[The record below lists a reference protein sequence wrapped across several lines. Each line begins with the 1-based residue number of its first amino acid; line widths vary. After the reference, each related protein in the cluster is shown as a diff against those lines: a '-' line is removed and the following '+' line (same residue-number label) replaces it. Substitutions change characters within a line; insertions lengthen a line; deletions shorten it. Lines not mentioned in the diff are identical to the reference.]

1 MILVRVHSWRFVM
14 FLLVVACIALAA
26 FVLGSRYGRA
36 DQPDYEG
43 LHSADP
49 VKRAAAV
56 QAIRRTRD
64 VGAVSQLLDQLSDP
78 DPAVGLYVAQAL
90 GDLATAQ
97 ALEAL
102 RADLSNVDPNVRF
115 RAALALGQRRDVN
128 ATAALTRALR
138 DPDVLVQRTA
148 AESLAQIGTPE
159 AVDSLVSALSSQQ
172 ESIIHNVMNALQVLG
187 DAAVFDLMEALN
199 SNNPVVRTNAST
211 ALGYIRSPP
220 AAKAL
225 EAAATDGDLNVAK
238 EAAWALSE
246 TQNRR

>member
-1 MILVRVHSWRFVM
+1 MILVKMYSWRFVM
-14 FLLVVACIALAA
+14 FLLGVTCLVLVAFALGAW
-26 FVLGSRYGRA
+26 YGRA

-49 VKRAAAV
+49 AERAAVV
-56 QAIRRTRD
+56 QTIRRTGD
-64 VGAVSQLLDQLSDP
+64 VEAVAQLLDSIADP

-90 GDLATAQ
+90 GDLATTQ

-102 RADLSNVDPNVRF
+102 RADLGNVDPNVRF
-115 RAALALGQRRDVN
+115 RAALALGQSRDGN
-128 ATAALTRALR
+128 AAAALTRALR

-159 AVDSLVSALSSQQ
+159 AVDSLVSGLSSQQ
-172 ESIIHNVMNALQVLG
+172 DSIVHNAMNALQVIG

-199 SNNPVVRTNAST
+199 SSNPVVRTNAAT
-211 ALGYIRSPP
+211 VLGYIKSPI
-220 AAKAL
+220 AVKSL
-225 EAAATDGDLNVAK
+225 EAAAADRDPNVVK
-238 EAAWALSE
+238 EAAWALAE